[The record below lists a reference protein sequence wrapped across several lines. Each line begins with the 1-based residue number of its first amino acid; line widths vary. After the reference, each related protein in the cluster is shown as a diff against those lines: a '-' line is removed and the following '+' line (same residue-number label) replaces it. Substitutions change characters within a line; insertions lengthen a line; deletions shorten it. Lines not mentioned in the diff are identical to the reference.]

1 MINQISKK
9 LGIII
14 ISAVFVFSFSV
25 VLAQDG
31 GTVQERPASSST
43 SATVNT
49 DAKLQEYSNINSPS
63 FRLLICD
70 GPEQLI
76 HYDPKTNKFV
86 NKDYINPDF
95 VPCNF
100 RGLMMQLQHLIN
112 IAFVLAVIASI
123 IGLVRVGYLYISGDP
138 GKIKKAHDIFPS
150 ILKGFVIALC
160 AWFIIYQILVWLT
173 GTSSYTA
180 LLGI

>member
-1 MINQISKK
+1 MIKITKK
-9 LGIII
+9 LGII
-14 ISAVFVFSFSV
+14 FVSTVLIFNFSV
-25 VLAQDG
+25 ALAQNII
-31 GTVQERPASSST
+31 TENAEQIAST
-43 SATVNT
+43 STNNT
-49 DAKLQEYSNINSPS
+49 DAKLQEYSNINSTS

-76 HYDPKTNKFV
+76 HFDPQTNKFV
-86 NKDYINPDF
+86 SKDYINPDF

-100 RGLMMQLQHLIN
+100 KGLMMQLQHFIN

-123 IGLVRVGYLYISGDP
+123 VGLVRVGYLYISGDP
-138 GKIKKAHDIFPS
+138 GKIKKAHDIFPT

-173 GTSSYTA
+173 GSSAYTA